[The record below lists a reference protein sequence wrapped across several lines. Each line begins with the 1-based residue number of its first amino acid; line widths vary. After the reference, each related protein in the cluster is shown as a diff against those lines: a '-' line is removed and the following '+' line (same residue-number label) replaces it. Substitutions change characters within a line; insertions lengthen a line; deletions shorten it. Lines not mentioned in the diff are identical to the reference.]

1 MFGEVA
7 AVSGGPFIMLL
18 DEDRSSQAHQG
29 FGIREHSDDIG
40 TPLDLLID
48 PFERVG
54 GPELTSVNLGEAGER
69 EQVLLGLLHHC
80 FDFR

>member
-1 MFGEVA
+1 MPLFLGCWGHELSHGLFGEVA

-18 DEDRSSQAHQG
+18 DEDRSREAQQG

-48 PFERVG
+48 PF
-54 GPELTSVNLGEAGER
+54 
-69 EQVLLGLLHHC
+69 
-80 FDFR
+80 D